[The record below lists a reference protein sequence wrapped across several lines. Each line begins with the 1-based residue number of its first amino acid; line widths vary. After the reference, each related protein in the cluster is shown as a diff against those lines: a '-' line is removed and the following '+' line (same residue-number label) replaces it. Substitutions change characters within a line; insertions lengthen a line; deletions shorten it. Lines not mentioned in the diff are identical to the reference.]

1 MKKMKPNNNV
11 AFIDGSMD
19 LGAASPIEHEIM
31 QEAKRKKIV
40 MNESEL
46 RNYIYKKVLKVLNE
60 DAPMDPAASMPPA
73 GGAPMPGA
81 DTMAAG
87 GAMPG
92 ATPPADDA
100 DRANLP
106 GAAKTAKDKADKF
119 KDQNGGA
126 KGFNPQEDKE
136 DDDDKKKDKDDK

>member
-1 MKKMKPNNNV
+1 MKNMKPNKNIS
-11 AFIDGSMD
+11 FIDVSMD
-19 LGAASPIEHEIM
+19 LGAASPVEHDIM
-31 QEAKRKKIV
+31 KEAKRNKFV

-46 RNYIYKKVLKVLNE
+46 RNYIYEKVLKVLNE
-60 DAPMDPAASMPPA
+60 DAPMDPAALVPPA

-81 DTMAAG
+81 DPMVG

-92 ATPPADDA
+92 AMPPADDA

-106 GAAKTAKDKADKF
+106 GAAKTAKEKADKF

-126 KGFNPQEDKE
+126 KGFSPQEDKE

>member
-1 MKKMKPNNNV
+1 MKTMKPNNDV

-19 LGAASPIEHEIM
+19 LGAASPVENEIM
-31 QEAKRKKIV
+31 QEARRKKIV

-46 RNYIYKKVLKVLNE
+46 RNYIYEKVLKVLNE
-60 DAPMDPAASMPPA
+60 NAPMDPA
-73 GGAPMPGA
+73 GGAAPLPGAAPMPG
-81 DTMAAG
+81 M
-87 GAMPG
+87 
-92 ATPPADDA
+92 TPPADDA

>member
-1 MKKMKPNNNV
+1 MKTMKPNNDV

-19 LGAASPIEHEIM
+19 LGAASPIENEIM

-60 DAPMDPAASMPPA
+60 DAPMDPAAAPLPPA
-73 GGAPMPGA
+73 GGAAPLPGAAPMPG
-81 DTMAAG
+81 M
-87 GAMPG
+87 
-92 ATPPADDA
+92 TPPADDA

-126 KGFNPQEDKE
+126 KGFNPQEDEE
-136 DDDDKKKDKDDK
+136 DDDDKKKDKDKDDK